1 MAALQFILTF
11 LASYI
16 CLQLGYTL
24 YLQYYQPSIDPVSY
38 YTAKALVSLIEGAEM
53 QEIIGKAK
61 LQIAINGMPTINIL
75 EACNGISIGI
85 SVGAFLIAYRGTLKA
100 YLWVVP
106 SSIIALFAANIF
118 RIFSLVMV
126 KQQAPSYFPFFHE
139 YLFPAALYLFA
150 FAIMVAWVKLHTKSY
165 HIV

>member
-1 MAALQFILTF
+1 MAALKFILIF

-24 YLQYYQPSIDPVSY
+24 YLEYYQPSIDPVSY
-38 YTAKALVSLIEGAEM
+38 YTAKVLVSLIEGAEM

-61 LQIAINGMPTINIL
+61 LQISINGVPCINIL

-85 SVGAFLIAYRGTLKA
+85 SLGAFLIAYRGTLKA
-100 YLWVVP
+100 YLWVTP
-106 SSIIALFAANIF
+106 SSIIALFTANVI
-118 RIFSLVMV
+118 RIFALVIV
-126 KQQAPSYFPFFHE
+126 KQHAPSYFPFFHE

-150 FAIMVAWVKLHTKSY
+150 FAIMVTWVKLHTKSY
-165 HIV
+165 HID